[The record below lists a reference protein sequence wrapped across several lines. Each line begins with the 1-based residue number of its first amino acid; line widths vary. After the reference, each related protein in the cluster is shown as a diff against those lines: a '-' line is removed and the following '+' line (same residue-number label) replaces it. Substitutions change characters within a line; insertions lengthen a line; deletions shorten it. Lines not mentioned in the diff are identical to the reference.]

1 VEGMK
6 KSAGRKFLKIFFISF
21 IFFALFIGVCT
32 LSYRIV
38 IDFFNIENGAV
49 EVAEIITSDKQ
60 QINITEARLDDVSK
74 HLIFCVDEDDGSIK
88 KLVLEIFNCTSHK
101 MYYFTIPIKTRF
113 TLSSS
118 LHKELVL
125 VKPSIPQF
133 LKLSAITTYIPD
145 ETAYEYGVLMV
156 EDLLD
161 ISISY
166 YSVVPQSIYDSVF
179 ATENIEPKEGR
190 DDNSDIYSREIFS
203 PDFLKFLRTIKT
215 ETELRKY
222 IGEIYE
228 KIKSN
233 LRFEDKL
240 NYMDSYLKTPGENIY
255 FEVIAGKD
263 SNSEYTVDKEAAKKQ
278 LEACFK

>member
-1 VEGMK
+1 MK
-6 KSAGRKFLKIFFISF
+6 KSAGRIFFKGFLLSL
-21 IFFALFIGVCT
+21 IFFALFLGIGI
-32 LSYRIV
+32 LSYQIV
-38 IDFFNIENGAV
+38 MDFFNIENEAV
-49 EVAEIITSDKQ
+49 EVAEIITSDKKQ
-60 QINITEARLDDVSK
+60 SIITEARLDDVSK

-88 KLVLEIFNCTSHK
+88 KLLLEIFNCHSNK

-133 LKLSAITTYIPD
+133 LKLSAITTYIQD
-145 ETAYEYGVLMV
+145 DTAYEYSVLMI

-179 ATENIEPKEGR
+179 TTEKIGLIKDSNDI
-190 DDNSDIYSREIFS
+190 SDKYPREIFS
-203 PDFLKFLRTIKT
+203 QDFIEFLGTIKT
-215 ETELRKY
+215 ESELRKY
-222 IGEIYE
+222 IEEIYG

-233 LRFEDKL
+233 LKFEDKL
-240 NYMDSYLKTPGENIY
+240 NYMESYLNTAGENIY

-278 LEACFK
+278 VEACLGE